1 MRRFLPAFA
10 FLLLAAASP
19 AREAAP
25 PVSADPVVPQAP
37 ARAPYLAAGALDTR
51 AILPPP
57 PRAGTDAEAVD
68 RLTFAGTR
76 ALKDTD
82 RWALATAD
90 VRGGAAHLLAAFSCA
105 LGTRLTP
112 ARVPAVMALLER
124 TRLDVIAAVD
134 APKSLYARPRPHLGN
149 DLPICVPRSERLAAS
164 WSYPSGHATEGWTFA
179 LILAAAAPA
188 QATALLRR
196 GRLYG
201 ESRMVCGVHWRSDVE
216 AGRTNGA
223 ALFAGLLGNEAFR
236 ADLERA
242 RADLARALA
251 EPAVAP
257 DPATCAAE
265 AEAARNP
272 LP

>member
-1 MRRFLPAFA
+1 MRRRLPT
-10 FLLLAAASP
+10 LAALVLAVP
-19 AREAAP
+19 ALAREAAP
-25 PVSADPVVPQAP
+25 PVSADPVLPQAP
-37 ARAPYLAAGALDTR
+37 ARVPYLAAGTLDTR

-57 PRAGTDAEAVD
+57 PKPGTEAEAGD
-68 RLTFAGTR
+68 RLTYAGTR
-76 ALKDTD
+76 AFKDTG

-90 VRGGAAHLLAAFSCA
+90 VQGGAQHLLAAFSCA

-112 ARVPAVMALLER
+112 ARVPALLALLER

-134 APKSLYARPRPHLGN
+134 APKGLYRRPRPHLGN

-164 WSYPSGHATEGWTFA
+164 WSYPSGHATEGWTYA

-188 QATALLRR
+188 QATAVLQR

-223 ALFAGLLGNEAFR
+223 ALFAGLLGSDAFR
-236 ADLERA
+236 ADLEKA
-242 RADLARALA
+242 RAELARALA

-265 AEAARNP
+265 AEAAANP